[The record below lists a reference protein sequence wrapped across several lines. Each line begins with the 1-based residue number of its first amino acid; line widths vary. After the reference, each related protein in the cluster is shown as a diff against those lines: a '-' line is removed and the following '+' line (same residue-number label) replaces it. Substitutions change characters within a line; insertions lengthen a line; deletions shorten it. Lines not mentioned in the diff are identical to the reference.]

1 MIQRQQVC
9 MPCDNVFGF
18 AATRFLQ
25 PIHESGEQCP
35 LRLLSPDP
43 GEDNGRCA
51 DTYCG
56 IHEILLSGT
65 VQADQFHRFMMTTS
79 RYSLGTTIV
88 PSSALFMRP
97 MRS

>member
-1 MIQRQQVC
+1 M
-9 MPCDNVFGF
+9 GF
-18 AATRFLQ
+18 AAARLLQ
-25 PIHESGEQCP
+25 PIHETGEQCP
-35 LRLLSPDP
+35 LRLLSPNP
-43 GEDNGRCA
+43 GKDNSRSA

-65 VQADQFHRFMMTTS
+65 VLADRVHRFIMTTS

-97 MRS
+97 TRP